1 MCDPRIQ
8 IDIGSIEAFEPQD
21 SLQASYEFNAG
32 IRLLSTHVIGSA
44 SCGILELIDT
54 EIFAPPMM
62 FRIAM
67 QAENMQ
73 LQISGGVGVLV
84 QPLDHLGSQ

>member
-1 MCDPRIQ
+1 M
-8 IDIGSIEAFEPQD
+8 
-21 SLQASYEFNAG
+21 
-32 IRLLSTHVIGSA
+32 LSAHVIGSA

-54 EIFAPPMM
+54 EIFVPLMM

-67 QAENMQ
+67 QAEVMQ

-84 QPLDHLGSQ
+84 QPLDHLGHHEIRRMMVVDYDLRQYYDCL